1 MASLYT
7 CYSGPPAPIFTLL
20 GASYFRKYS
29 EDLPPLPDIDDLA
42 DLELLIINALWDAM
56 QKTGVRMVE
65 LRTINDTRVVDVR
78 ALAHH
83 DREGILGLRR
93 VVVEDNLTEVLE
105 MVRRL
110 ESRVYLSVPTMSN
123 ADMAS

>member
-1 MASLYT
+1 M
-7 CYSGPPAPIFTLL
+7 
-20 GASYFRKYS
+20 
-29 EDLPPLPDIDDLA
+29 PPLPDIDDLA